1 MVADDYFRLLP
12 NSREWNHPE
21 KISKGMAV
29 DMTHPPATA
38 DSRSGLSAVEQ
49 DIARA
54 CRAARRD
61 RSSVT
66 LVAVSKTFDA
76 DAIAPVIE
84 AGHLTFGE
92 NRVREAKVK
101 WPALRSTHAGIALHL
116 IGPLQS
122 NKAKEAVALFD
133 AIHSVDRPS
142 LCEALA
148 REFNAQ
154 KLRPQLFVQLNTGE
168 EPQKAGVAPAEA
180 DNFIAGCR
188 EKYGLPISGLMC
200 IPPVH
205 DAPAPHFALT
215 AKIAA
220 RNGLKNL
227 SMGMSADFAIAI
239 ALGATHVRIGTAIFG
254 KR

>member
-1 MVADDYFRLLP
+1 MAPENPASVTAHLP
-12 NSREWNHPE
+12 
-21 KISKGMAV
+21 
-29 DMTHPPATA
+29 T
-38 DSRSGLSAVEQ
+38 GLCSVEQ
-49 DIARA
+49 EIARA
-54 CRAARRD
+54 CMEARRD

-84 AGHLTFGE
+84 AGQRVFGE
-92 NRVREAKVK
+92 NRVQEARAK
-101 WPALRSTHAGIALHL
+101 WPGLMSIYPGIALHL

-142 LCEALA
+142 ICEALA
-148 REFNAQ
+148 KEFASQ
-154 KLRPQLFVQLNTGE
+154 KRRPELFVQLNTGE
-168 EPQKAGVAPAEA
+168 EPQKAGVAPSEA
-180 DNFIAGCR
+180 DSFIASCR

-200 IPPVH
+200 IPPVN

-239 ALGATHVRIGTAIFG
+239 ALGATHVRIGSAIFG